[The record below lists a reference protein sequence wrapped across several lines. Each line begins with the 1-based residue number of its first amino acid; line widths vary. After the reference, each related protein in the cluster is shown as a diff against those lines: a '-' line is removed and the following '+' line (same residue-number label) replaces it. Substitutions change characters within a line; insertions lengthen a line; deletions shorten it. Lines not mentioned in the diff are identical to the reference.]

1 MLASADVA
9 RARPTTSPI
18 LDVSRSPTPTGE
30 PRTLNANDYML
41 PANNQATTSNE
52 EVAGDNEGW
61 VDDDDSSS
69 TDKPLPENMS
79 VQQFLAQLASQEEAG
94 SESESETN
102 TDKLKSAETKNRGGS
117 GVGDLGRG
125 ERGGSKTQQV
135 ADERTRQQSDG
146 VKLDCSDDE
155 SGLNQQVRT
164 CVTVMTN
171 CREGRL
177 FNIFTTEGS

>member
-1 MLASADVA
+1 
-9 RARPTTSPI
+9 
-18 LDVSRSPTPTGE
+18 
-30 PRTLNANDYML
+30 ML

-52 EVAGDNEGW
+52 EMAGDNEGW

-117 GVGDLGRG
+117 GVGDLGSG
-125 ERGGSKTQQV
+125 ELGGSTTQV
-135 ADERTRQQSDG
+135 ACLIVISSSLSRRASW
-146 VKLDCSDDE
+146 
-155 SGLNQQVRT
+155 N
-164 CVTVMTN
+164 
-171 CREGRL
+171 EG
-177 FNIFTTEGS
+177 F